1 MEWNELATKMIVWT
15 LFVYLGL
22 TVCFFTVRTSVF
34 LQCMFTIDEISQVD
48 TIIRMHGEIYPDF
61 IFFKCLTIMFHRQQK
76 CKENWSG
83 ERKSSKKKTSTK
95 KKRKRNNSKMLI
107 CINLQSRH
115 ILTISRN
122 MDTAGESISINVL
135 FSRPNCCIKY

>member
-61 IFFKCLTIMFHRQQK
+61 FSSEVSQLCFTGNKNVKKTGR
-76 CKENWSG
+76 G
-83 ERKSSKKKTSTK
+83 ERKSSKKTSTK
-95 KKRKRNNSKMLI
+95 KERNNSKMLI

-122 MDTAGESISINVL
+122 MDTAGESMSINVL

>member
-22 TVCFFTVRTSVF
+22 TVCFFTVRNSVF

-48 TIIRMHGEIYPDF
+48 TIIRMHGEIYAD
-61 IFFKCLTIMFHRQQK
+61 IFSSEVSQLCFTGNKNVKKTGRGK
-76 CKENWSG
+76 
-83 ERKSSKKKTSTK
+83 RKSSKKTSTK
-95 KKRKRNNSKMLI
+95 KERNNSKMLI

>member
-22 TVCFFTVRTSVF
+22 TVCFFTMRNSVF

-61 IFFKCLTIMFHRQQK
+61 FSSNVSQLCLTRNK
-76 CKENWSG
+76 NVKKTGRGKENLQ
-83 ERKSSKKKTSTK
+83 KKNFNQK
-95 KKRKRNNSKMLI
+95 KEK
-107 CINLQSRH
+107 
-115 ILTISRN
+115 
-122 MDTAGESISINVL
+122 
-135 FSRPNCCIKY
+135 

>member
-22 TVCFFTVRTSVF
+22 TVCFFTMRNSVF
-34 LQCMFTIDEISQVD
+34 LQCMFTIDEISQVY

-83 ERKSSKKKTSTK
+83 EKKIFK
-95 KKRKRNNSKMLI
+95 KNFNKKERNNSKMLI

>member
-1 MEWNELATKMIVWT
+1 
-15 LFVYLGL
+15 
-22 TVCFFTVRTSVF
+22 
-34 LQCMFTIDEISQVD
+34 MFTIDEISQVD

-61 IFFKCLTIMFHRQQK
+61 FSSEVSQLCFTGNKYVKKTGR
-76 CKENWSG
+76 G
-83 ERKSSKKKTSTK
+83 ERKSSKKTSTK
-95 KKRKRNNSKMLI
+95 KERNNSKMLI

-122 MDTAGESISINVL
+122 MDTAGESMSINVL

>member
-1 MEWNELATKMIVWT
+1 MNFICIP
-15 LFVYLGL
+15 GSN
-22 TVCFFTVRTSVF
+22 TVCFFTVRNSVF
-34 LQCMFTIDEISQVD
+34 LQCMFTIDEISQVG

-61 IFFKCLTIMFHRQQK
+61 FLFKCLTIMSHRQQK

-83 ERKSSKKKTSTK
+83 GKKIFKKKLQPK
-95 KKRKRNNSKMLI
+95 KNRNNSKMLI

-115 ILTISRN
+115 IFPISRN
-122 MDTAGESISINVL
+122 MDTAGESTSINVL

>member
-61 IFFKCLTIMFHRQQK
+61 FSSEVSQLCFTGNKNVKKTGRGKENLQKKLQQK
-76 CKENWSG
+76 
-83 ERKSSKKKTSTK
+83 
-95 KKRKRNNSKMLI
+95 KREIIQK
-107 CINLQSRH
+107 C
-115 ILTISRN
+115 
-122 MDTAGESISINVL
+122 
-135 FSRPNCCIKY
+135 

>member
-61 IFFKCLTIMFHRQQK
+61 FFFKCLTIMSHLQQK
-76 CKENWSG
+76 SKENWSR
-83 ERKSSKKKTSTK
+83 ERKSSKKKLQP
-95 KKRKRNNSKMLI
+95 KKREIIQK
-107 CINLQSRH
+107 C
-115 ILTISRN
+115 
-122 MDTAGESISINVL
+122 
-135 FSRPNCCIKY
+135 

>member
-22 TVCFFTVRTSVF
+22 TVCFLTVKNSVF

-61 IFFKCLTIMFHRQQK
+61 FSSEVSQLCFTGNNTGWKENLQKKLQQK
-76 CKENWSG
+76 
-83 ERKSSKKKTSTK
+83 
-95 KKRKRNNSKMLI
+95 KREIIQK
-107 CINLQSRH
+107 C
-115 ILTISRN
+115 
-122 MDTAGESISINVL
+122 
-135 FSRPNCCIKY
+135 

>member
-22 TVCFFTVRTSVF
+22 TVCFFTVRKSVF

-61 IFFKCLTIMFHRQQK
+61 FSSEVSQLCFTGNKNVKKTGRG
-76 CKENWSG
+76 KENLQ
-83 ERKSSKKKTSTK
+83 KKNFNQK
-95 KKRKRNNSKMLI
+95 KEK
-107 CINLQSRH
+107 
-115 ILTISRN
+115 
-122 MDTAGESISINVL
+122 
-135 FSRPNCCIKY
+135 